1 MMNMTKGFA
10 NRSVD
15 MNRTLRSV
23 DSTGIPSIP
32 HEKNS
37 IFKTQ
42 RNKIELHFRMTG
54 EYILL
59 CVYCYEC
66 IGCNKTTH
74 LLIQKKLNLLTG
86 K

>member
-10 NRSVD
+10 SQSVD
-15 MNRTLRSV
+15 MNKTLHAV

-37 IFKTQ
+37 ILKTQ
-42 RNKIELHFRMTG
+42 RNKIELHFHMIS
-54 EYILL
+54 EYIFLYF
-59 CVYCYEC
+59 YCYKC
-66 IGCNKTTH
+66 IGCKKSTG
-74 LLIQKKLNLLTG
+74 LLIQRKLNLSTG